1 MKKLL
6 LLILLAQATFA
17 FAQNID
23 VSGAGSSQANGIYT
37 PDGMQNGKPKYVKIG
52 DPDLTIYWDFGWYI
66 ESSEEGG
73 PLYIGFDFE
82 DLATPDLVTEWDIF
96 LGDPPLPL
104 VTASITG
111 PSLSYSGNRFTELV
125 DNNGAIENQITIT
138 YNGFNG
144 DFLTGS
150 INENYIATGKVSAS
164 NVPAGLTAQ
173 VVLTA
178 ANQLTL
184 SLLGQASANT
194 AANNISNLTLQFEN
208 SAFNNNAAVD
218 VSGYLKNDFQIRYRT
233 AHTVCASGC
242 NFNSIQ
248 TAINTIPSGDIISL
262 SSETYTGQNISIN
275 NKQIVI
281 QGISATQTIIQ
292 ASATPNT
299 ATSRVMQ
306 VSNSGGHLIIK
317 DVTIRHGKIVGGINI
332 HGAGIWAFNS
342 AKLEMYRCA
351 VVDNIANNN
360 ENTNITTGGG
370 VSALSVTKL
379 IIEDCL
385 IANNQL
391 LKSQATLARGG
402 GVYIN
407 YIEGSEQFKI
417 INTTFSGNTLTASNS
432 TAVGGGLAIG
442 EIPDQGLLINNCT
455 FTNNSTTGSGGG
467 VAFAHS
473 GNAVSLRNSIIF
485 GNTAATG
492 ADYFR
497 GAGGVVN
504 AFHNITG
511 VSAAASG
518 NAINGTN
525 TNNSNSN
532 PLLQALANNG
542 GPTQTRAIAS
552 GSPAINGGDA
562 FATSTDQRGLFAN
575 GTRDIGAFEFD
586 GLTAVT
592 KLDQTIIF
600 DALANRTYGDA
611 GFDLTATASSGLPV
625 SYQSSNNNV
634 ATISGST
641 VTIVGAGTT
650 NITATQD
657 GDDAYN
663 PADPV
668 IRSITVEQRTLSVTA
683 ATASNKVYDGTDFA
697 DVTVTAFSTAIG
709 GDDVSIDATGAF
721 VATTVGTE
729 IAVSPAFTLSG
740 DDAANY
746 SLNQSISFSL
756 VADITPATLSI
767 TAANA
772 ANKEYDRNTAATL
785 TGTLS
790 GVVGSDDVSV
800 LLSAAFNDFNVGL
813 SKPLTSTSTL
823 TGEDAFNYILTQ
835 PSGLTAD
842 ITAKELTLSAA
853 TAQNKSF
860 DGSTNATVTG
870 TLSGV
875 IVPDLVDFDVIA
887 NFSDPGVGTNKP
899 VTATIDLTG
908 TNAGNYTIA
917 PISGLTADIEFGACG
932 ESFTGSAFWDF
943 TTSSIS
949 SDPIVGLSIST
960 ISRGNN
966 DGTTALITSGAASSG
981 YAGAS
986 GGNNAGA
993 AARTGALNTAIAG
1006 SAYFEFSLNPPSFL
1020 FANVSSMSFGSQS
1033 TSTGPQAFSIRS
1045 SADGFASDLASGS
1058 LSNNSAWT
1066 LRSFVLAPHGSAL
1079 GEPLTYRIYGHNG
1092 AGATATD
1099 TANWRIDDLTLGLT
1113 LGSSPILSSERST
1126 QVCSGTPFNYSPES
1140 SPSVSGIVWT
1150 RASVI
1155 GISNTAVTTPQGGSI
1170 NETLIN
1176 TTNSLLDVI
1185 YLLSLETDNC
1195 FATDELIVSVK
1206 PDGGTL
1212 TIGQIS
1218 GDIFQSCSGVDNASY
1233 SIAPVSGATTYAW
1246 ATTGGITISGGQG
1259 STAATFNFPIGF
1271 TVGTVRV
1278 RASNPCAQS
1287 IERVLTIRSAP
1298 AGTPGAISGATT
1310 SICAN
1315 SSRTYSINPVG
1326 NTESYEWKIV
1336 GSGASFSS
1344 VETGTSVELNFSTG
1358 FTSAIL
1364 QVRAINSCGTSGW
1377 RSLTISSGVDA
1388 LGIPGV
1394 INGPTQGCPSSTET
1408 YSLAAMSGA
1417 TNYIWR
1423 TTGGIV
1429 ISNGQGTNSV
1439 EMSFPTGFLSGS
1451 IFVKMANVCGETRES
1466 RINITGAVKSP
1477 GPISGQSTFVCANAT
1492 KTYSIAPVAGA
1503 TSYLWSATGDV
1514 TLNSSNGIEA
1524 VFDFGPSF
1532 VSGTIEV
1539 QAVNGCGPSAVRK
1552 LTVRSNIPARPGSI
1566 SGIIAGLCANQSTN
1580 YSISPVSFASN
1591 YVWTWVGDLDVTAG
1605 QGSLSAT
1612 FSAGSGFENGQVI
1625 VQAANIC
1632 GISLPR
1638 VLNVRSTPVRP
1649 STIIGPGPDVLKGA
1663 AGLNYSINAVTSAT
1677 QYNWSG
1683 TNGISIATGNGSTAV
1698 TADITPNFSRGV
1710 IQVTAV
1716 NACGE
1721 GPARVRSLRGIDPLP
1736 FMRGSLNTAP
1746 EINIYPNPAKNKVI
1760 VQGSGITQIQ
1770 LYDVAGKLLQAHRY
1784 QDAFQE
1790 EIMLNYPQ
1798 GMYIIQVFGAGW
1810 NTQHKVVVQ

>member
-1 MKKLL
+1 MKKFL

-17 FAQNID
+17 FAQSIQ
-23 VSGAGSSQANGIYT
+23 VSGAGSTQANGTYT
-37 PDGMQNGKPKYVKIG
+37 INGTQGGKSQYVKTG
-52 DPDLTIYWDFGWYI
+52 DPNLTIYWSGDWYI
-66 ESSEEGG
+66 EEDGM
-73 PLYIGFDFE
+73 PLYVGFNDVP
-82 DLATPDLVTEWDIF
+82 TPDLVTEWDYF
-96 LGDPPLPL
+96 FGSPPVPL
-104 VTASITG
+104 VTAVVTS
-111 PSLSYSGNRFTELV
+111 PALSYGGNRFTEVV

-150 INENYIATGKVSAS
+150 VNENYIATGKVSVS

-218 VSGYLKNDFQIRYRT
+218 VSGYLKNDLEIRYRT

-262 SSETYTGQNISIN
+262 SSETYTEQNISIN

-281 QGISATQTIIQ
+281 QGVSATQTIIQ

-299 ATSRVMQ
+299 ATNRVMQ

-360 ENTNITTGGG
+360 QNTNITTGGG
-370 VSALSVTKL
+370 VSALSGVTKL

-391 LKSQATLARGG
+391 LKSGAGLARGG
-402 GVYIN
+402 GLYISFDG
-407 YIEGSEQFKI
+407 IEQPRV
-417 INTTFSGNTLTASNS
+417 INTTITGNTISAPNTTAD
-432 TAVGGGLAIG
+432 GGGITIDGFL
-442 EIPDQGLLINNCT
+442 DQSILINNCT
-455 FTNNSTTGSGGG
+455 FTNNSTNGNGGG
-467 VAFAHS
+467 IAFW
-473 GNAVSLRNSIIF
+473 NAGSEINLRNSIIF

-492 ADYFR
+492 SDYFR
-497 GAGGVVN
+497 GTSAVVN
-504 AFHNITG
+504 AFHNIIG
-511 VSAAASG
+511 VTAAASG

-542 GPTQTRAIAS
+542 GPTQTHAIAS

-586 GLTAVT
+586 GLTAVS
-592 KLDQTIIF
+592 KLDQTITF

-611 GFDLTATASSGLPV
+611 DFDLTATASSGLPV

-634 ATISGST
+634 ATISGSS

-657 GDDAYN
+657 GDDNYN

-668 IRSITVEQRTLSVTA
+668 IISITVEQRTLSVTA
-683 ATASNKVYDGTDFA
+683 ATASNKVYDGTDLA
-697 DVTVTAFSTAIG
+697 DVTVTAFSTAKG
-709 GDDVSIDATGAF
+709 GDDVSIDATGTFAA
-721 VATTVGTE
+721 ATAGTE

-746 SLNQSISFSL
+746 SVNQNISFSL

-772 ANKEYDRNTAATL
+772 ANKEYDRNTVAIL

-800 LLSAAFNDFNVGL
+800 LLSAAFDDFNVGL
-813 SKPLTSTSTL
+813 SKPLTSTSIL
-823 TGEDAFNYILTQ
+823 TGDDAFNYSLTQ
-835 PSGLTAD
+835 PTGLTAD
-842 ITAKELTLSAA
+842 ITAKELTLIAI

-875 IVPDLVDFDVIA
+875 IVPDEVDINVIA

-932 ESFTGSAFWDF
+932 ESFTGSALWDF
-943 TTSSIS
+943 TTAGIS
-949 SDPIVGLSIST
+949 SDAIAGLSISS
-960 ISRGNN
+960 ISQGNN

-993 AARTGALNTAIAG
+993 AARTGALNTAVAG
-1006 SAYFEFSLNPPSFL
+1006 SAYFEFSLDPSLFL
-1020 FANVSSMSFGSQS
+1020 FASVSSMSFGSQS
-1033 TSTGPQAFSIRS
+1033 TSTGPQAFTIRS
-1045 SADGFASDLASGS
+1045 SADGFVSDLASGS

-1066 LRSFVLAPHGSAL
+1066 LRSFALAAHGSAL

-1092 AGATATD
+1092 AGATTTD
-1099 TANWRIDDLTLGLT
+1099 NTNWRIDDLTLGLT
-1113 LGSSPILSSERST
+1113 LGSSPILSSERLA

-1140 SPSVSGIVWT
+1140 SSSVVDIVWT

-1176 TTNSLLDVI
+1176 TTNSLIDVI

-1195 FATDELIVSVK
+1195 FTTEELVVTVNPDEGS
-1206 PDGGTL
+1206 TL
-1212 TIGQIS
+1212 SIGQIN
-1218 GDIFQSCSGVDNASY
+1218 GDIFQGCSGVDNVSY
-1233 SIAPVSGATTYAW
+1233 SIAPVTGATTYTW
-1246 ATTGGITISGGQG
+1246 ATTGGITLSGGQG
-1259 STAATFNFPIGF
+1259 STVASFNFPIGF

-1278 RASNPCAQS
+1278 RAFNPCAQS
-1287 IERVLTIRSAP
+1287 IERVLTIRSTP
-1298 AGTPGAISGATT
+1298 SSTPGAISGATT
-1310 SICAN
+1310 SVCAN
-1315 SSRTYSINPVG
+1315 SSRIYSINPVG
-1326 NTESYEWKIV
+1326 NAESYEWKIL

-1344 VETGTSVELNFSTG
+1344 ISTGTSVEVNFSTG
-1358 FTSAIL
+1358 FSSANL
-1364 QVRAINSCGTSGW
+1364 QVRAVNSCGTSGW

-1388 LGIPGV
+1388 LGIPGA
-1394 INGPTQGCPSSTET
+1394 INGPLQGCPLSTET
-1408 YSLAAMSGA
+1408 YSIAAMSGA

-1429 ISNGQGTNSV
+1429 ISNGQGANSA
-1439 EMSFPTGFLSGS
+1439 EMSFPAGFLSGS
-1451 IFVKMANVCGETRES
+1451 IFVKAANACGQTPES
-1466 RINITGAVKSP
+1466 RIDITGAVRSP
-1477 GPISGQSTFVCANAT
+1477 GAISGQSTFVCANTT
-1492 KTYSIAPVAGA
+1492 KTYSIAPVTGA
-1503 TSYLWSATGDV
+1503 LSYQWSATGDIS
-1514 TLNSSNGIEA
+1514 LQSENGTTA
-1524 VFDFGPSF
+1524 TFDFGPSF
-1532 VSGTIEV
+1532 VSGTI
-1539 QAVNGCGPSAVRK
+1539 QAQTVSACGASAVRR
-1552 LTVRSNIPARPGSI
+1552 LTVRSNVPVRPGVI
-1566 SGIIAGLCANQSTN
+1566 SGITAGLCAEESASFSIQPVTN
-1580 YSISPVSFASN
+1580 ASN
-1591 YVWTWVGDLDVTAG
+1591 YIWTFSGDLEVTSG
-1605 QGSLSAT
+1605 QGSTSVTYTAGAG
-1612 FSAGSGFENGQVI
+1612 FSTGQI
-1625 VQAANIC
+1625 LVQAENTCGKSTARALNI
-1632 GISLPR
+1632 
-1638 VLNVRSTPVRP
+1638 RSTPLRP
-1649 STIIGPGPDVLKGA
+1649 GVIAGLGPDVEKGA
-1663 AGLNYSINAVTSAT
+1663 VGLNFSVNPVASAT
-1677 QYNWSG
+1677 SYNWSG
-1683 TNGISIATGNGSTAV
+1683 TNGIGILSDNGTSAIV
-1698 TADITPNFSRGV
+1698 DIPSDFVSGILSV
-1710 IQVTAV
+1710 SAV
-1716 NACGE
+1716 NACGTS
-1721 GPARVRSLRGIDPLP
+1721 PVRTRFLRGKEEIP
-1736 FMRGSLNTAP
+1736 FMRGKSLTTASD
-1746 EINIYPNPAKNKVI
+1746 IRVYPNPAKDKVI

-1784 QDAFQE
+1784 QDAYQE